1 MKHQIPNPII
11 LHKQRIIEFRLLR
24 TAIEANMGDVTQQ
37 MLTDLLEAYTLRQVA
52 RRIDRSPTYLSHV
65 KNGHAECS
73 HEVFLMLFDLWQ
85 QMQEKGKS

>member
-1 MKHQIPNPII
+1 MKRQTPHPII

-24 TAIEANMGDVTQQ
+24 TAITANMGDVTEQ

-52 RRIDRSPTYLSHV
+52 RRIGRSPTYLSHV

-73 HEVFLMLFDLWQ
+73 HEVFLMLFDLWD
-85 QMQEKGKS
+85 KLHSFDS